1 MFRCREESVISE
13 RRSKK
18 VKTYR
23 TRSTRKGLMAFLS
36 AMIIVVGLGFLGY
49 ALLGGGSPASAA
61 KKILAPEAPA
71 QTTLKLTV
79 PEMDRVENVPVYDG
93 RGNNKAAL
101 RNGTLHVKGTGYP
114 WQRVA
119 NVYIAGHRLGLPGTK
134 SHLVFWDLDKLE
146 NGDEVILTD
155 ANGTTY
161 TYEVFKKFVVNPRDV
176 HVMRPVAAKNIV
188 SLQTCTLP
196 DYAQRL
202 IVRAE
207 LKSVS

>member
-1 MFRCREESVISE
+1 MM
-13 RRSKK
+13 
-18 VKTYR
+18 KTY
-23 TRSTRKGLMAFLS
+23 STGGARKGLAAILS
-36 AMIIVVGLGFLGY
+36 AFIVVVGLSLLGY
-49 ALLGGGSPASAA
+49 TLFGGGSPASAA
-61 KKILAPEAPA
+61 KNTFAPEAPA

-79 PEMDRVENVPVYDG
+79 PEMERVEDVPVYDG
-93 RGNNKAAL
+93 RKVNKAAL

-119 NVYIAGHRLGLPGTK
+119 NVYIAGHRLGFPGTK

-161 TYEVFKKFVVNPRDV
+161 TYEVFKKFVVSPTDV
-176 HVMRPVAAKNIV
+176 HVMRPVAGKNIV

-196 DYAQRL
+196 DYAERL
-202 IVRAE
+202 IVQAE
-207 LKSVS
+207 LKDVS